1 MSKLEKRKE
10 KENNKKKGKEELEG
24 VERAKVQLGRQKLRV
39 ALEDSATP
47 HLEVVDLIEVVVVVV
62 VVVVEGCQVGREKDV
77 DGCQVNSKT
86 HTHTN
91 KKEERKREPKQ
102 HGADSRRGAKVKRNE
117 TGKIRWQENEK
128 ETEEKRKKETVGLSS
143 SGKGN
148 DSKMAVRR
156 AAAAAAAA
164 AAAGRGGGG
173 GRRRGGVMAEKW
185 RLLLLYR
192 WR

>member
-86 HTHTN
+86 HTHTH
-91 KKEERKREPKQ
+91 KQKRREKTR
-102 HGADSRRGAKVKRNE
+102 AETTWRR
-117 TGKIRWQENEK
+117 
-128 ETEEKRKKETVGLSS
+128 LS
-143 SGKGN
+143 
-148 DSKMAVRR
+148 
-156 AAAAAAAA
+156 
-164 AAAGRGGGG
+164 
-173 GRRRGGVMAEKW
+173 
-185 RLLLLYR
+185 
-192 WR
+192 